1 MPPKARRA
9 TGSPDV
15 SQALAEMDKARARGR
30 GRRSPLYL
38 WFRENHDKLAVAFE
52 RNAPAWSGLAA
63 YLGEHGVRDGDGK
76 PPNARGTRDAW
87 YRVRRDVVAARTK
100 RHGSPTPI
108 RAPTEVAP
116 GIRGVAAEASSGAA
130 LAQVSRG
137 DRPRPQ
143 IDLRPGAPK
152 SAPVVS
158 GQPSPQPAQAGQ
170 PARAPEQVDE
180 QLRAVLDGLG
190 GRRKAGTR
198 MPQQVE

>member
-1 MPPKARRA
+1 MPPKAHRPS
-9 TGSPDV
+9 GSPDV

-52 RNAPAWSGLAA
+52 RNAPAWSGLAT

-76 PPNARGTRDAW
+76 PPSARGTRDAW

-100 RHGSPTPI
+100 RHGSTAPAL
-108 RAPTEVAP
+108 APTEVAP
-116 GIRGVAAEASSGAA
+116 GIRGVTADASAEVNLTQISHGN
-130 LAQVSRG
+130 
-137 DRPRPQ
+137 RPRPQ

-152 SAPVVS
+152 SAHMPAELS
-158 GQPSPQPAQAGQ
+158 STQPAQAGP